1 MDAADALVPLGIA
14 LGLGFLVGLQRE
26 RAASGIAGVRTFPLI
41 TVLGAVTALL
51 ARAGLGEWIV
61 FAGFLGITCLA
72 VVGGV
77 LGSPRGGTP
86 TETWGS
92 SELGIQPAGSR
103 DPGLTTE
110 VAMILMY
117 ALGAFV
123 VYGPRPIAVALGG
136 VVAILLHLKSPL
148 HVLTQRIG
156 QEEFRAIMRFVFI
169 SLVILPVL
177 PNQTY
182 GPFGVLNPFK
192 VWLMVVLIVAIGL
205 AGYVAH
211 RLMGARAGVVLAGVL
226 GGLVSSTATTVSYA
240 RLTKL
245 AASRGAPS
253 NVTAAASEAA
263 TDGIGGATFVIVT
276 ATAVSTLRVIL
287 LFAIAAPA
295 HAPIAAAPLAVFAAA
310 AALLSFALYFA
321 RRGDKLIVPPM
332 ENPAELRP
340 AILFGALF
348 AIMLIATAAA
358 KQEFNT
364 GGVYIVGGI
373 SGLVDLDAI
382 TLSTGHMVSANELAA
397 SSAWRAI
404 VIATT
409 ANLLFKFLVTAILGT
424 QSLTLRVGGCFALLA
439 AAGVSLVVFWP

>member
-1 MDAADALVPLGIA
+1 MDAADALLPLGIA

-41 TVLGAVTALL
+41 TVLGAVAALL
-51 ARAGLGEWIV
+51 AREGLDAWV
-61 FAGFLGITCLA
+61 VVAGFVGITALA

-77 LGSPRGGTP
+77 LGSPREPQPSGP
-86 TETWGS
+86 
-92 SELGIQPAGSR
+92 SELGTPSAGTR

-117 ALGAFV
+117 AIGAFV

-136 VVAILLHLKSPL
+136 VIAVLLHLKSPL
-148 HVLTQRIG
+148 HAFTARIG
-156 QEEFRAIMRFVFI
+156 QDEFRAIMRFVFI
-169 SLVILPVL
+169 SVVILPVL

-192 VWLMVVLIVAIGL
+192 VWMMVVLIVAIGL

-211 RLMGARAGVVLAGVL
+211 RLMGGRAGVVLAGVL

-240 RLTKL
+240 RLAKL
-245 AASRGAPS
+245 GAYRTVPTNDSAS
-253 NVTAAASEAA
+253 TSEIA

-287 LFAIAAPA
+287 LFAVAAPS
-295 HAPIAAAPLAVFAAA
+295 HAIGAAGPLVAFAFATA
-310 AALLSFALYFA
+310 IVSFVLYFV
-321 RRGDKLIVPPM
+321 RRGARLAVPPM

-340 AILFGALF
+340 AIFFGILF
-348 AIMLIATAAA
+348 AIMLVATAAA
-358 KQEFNT
+358 KQEFST
-364 GGVYIVGGI
+364 GGVYVVGGI

-382 TLSTGHMVSANELAA
+382 TLSTGQMVSANELAV

-404 VIATT
+404 IIATM
-409 ANLLFKFLVTAILGT
+409 ANLVFKFFVTAILGPR
-424 QSLTLRVGGCFALLA
+424 SLTLRVGVCFALLA
-439 AAGVSLVVFWP
+439 AVGVALVIAWP